1 LSSLWQ
7 VENFITK
14 APRHHNQTGIK
25 NHSLH
30 PMNLV
35 FAADRSSEAVRDTLF
50 DNRSVAFFGDEM
62 AGPEA
67 MLQKLS
73 GASVTV

>member
-1 LSSLWQ
+1 
-7 VENFITK
+7 
-14 APRHHNQTGIK
+14 
-25 NHSLH
+25 
-30 PMNLV
+30 MNLV
-35 FAADRSSEAVRDTLF
+35 FAADRISEAVRDALF
-50 DNRSVAFFGDEM
+50 DNRSVALFGDEM